1 MENLLHKFYPQ
12 NVTVDMFFKI
22 LCIVSFLV
30 ITIDFIWIKLLML
43 QEYTVLLSGIQKT
56 SIAVRLIP
64 TILSYVT
71 IILPIVLFSLP
82 KVSKAN
88 RLEDSLV
95 YGGLLGVM
103 MYGMFSFT
111 NYALLDKWS
120 VRVVLLDTL
129 WGGCLYTLVTYLSSY
144 FL

>member
-12 NVTVDMFFKI
+12 NVTADMFFKI

-30 ITIDFIWIKLLML
+30 ITIDFIWIKLFML

-64 TILSYVT
+64 TIISYIT

-82 KVSKAN
+82 KVSKAH
-88 RLEDSLV
+88 RLEDSLI

-103 MYGMFSFT
+103 LYGMFSFT

-120 VRVVLLDTL
+120 VRVAILDTV
-129 WGGCLYTLVTYLSSY
+129 WGGVLYTLVTYLSSY

>member
-1 MENLLHKFYPQ
+1 MDYLIHKFYPSLE
-12 NVTVDMFFKI
+12 TDTFFKI

-30 ITIDFIWIKLLML
+30 ITIDFIWIKLVML
-43 QEYTVLLSGIQKT
+43 KEYTALISDIQKT

-64 TILSYVT
+64 TILSYAT

-82 KVSKAN
+82 RLSKDS

-111 NYALLDKWS
+111 NYALLDRWTL
-120 VRVVLLDTL
+120 RVLLLDTL
-129 WGGCLYTLVTYLSSY
+129 WGGVLYTVVTYLTSL
-144 FL
+144 FF